1 MITLL
6 TIIEHLG
13 TLGVVVQGLLKV
25 GRPVG
30 QVVLGEVSLPAQV
43 VPGVL
48 QHEQL
53 VALHTVYLCIF
64 CIFFTLCKESQPQ
77 QLRYLT
83 QTNYACW
90 DFSCFRNPPNSS
102 TSDSS
107 L

>member
-6 TIIEHLG
+6 TIVEHLG

-53 VALHTVYLCIF
+53 VALHTVYVCIF
-64 CIFFTLCKESQPQ
+64 CIFLHFVRKAS
-77 QLRYLT
+77 R
-83 QTNYACW
+83 N
-90 DFSCFRNPPNSS
+90 SCA
-102 TSDSS
+102 T
-107 L
+107 